1 MNTAR
6 QQNEKGEGRQGRGR
20 AGKRKSR
27 RKTDN
32 RSKRKKR
39 KAEGRIRNIVL
50 TRIDDRLIHGQV
62 VTAWIRRYPINRILI
77 VDDEL
82 SKNRLMERIYRA
94 AAPVG
99 TEVLIKPV
107 QEAAAFLRE
116 DGERGENILILVKV
130 PQVIEALLEG
140 EVEIKKVIL
149 GGMAAGKG
157 RKTFIRN
164 VSASRE
170 EIECMRRI
178 SERGIELSYQLVP
191 DEKETDLKKL
201 L

>member
-1 MNTAR
+1 M
-6 QQNEKGEGRQGRGR
+6 
-20 AGKRKSR
+20 
-27 RKTDN
+27 
-32 RSKRKKR
+32 
-39 KAEGRIRNIVL
+39 RNIVL

-178 SERGIELSYQLVP
+178 SEKGIELSYQLVP

>member
-1 MNTAR
+1 M
-6 QQNEKGEGRQGRGR
+6 
-20 AGKRKSR
+20 
-27 RKTDN
+27 
-32 RSKRKKR
+32 
-39 KAEGRIRNIVL
+39 RNIVL

-116 DGERGENILILVKV
+116 DG
-130 PQVIEALLEG
+130 VIEALLEG

>member
-1 MNTAR
+1 M
-6 QQNEKGEGRQGRGR
+6 
-20 AGKRKSR
+20 
-27 RKTDN
+27 
-32 RSKRKKR
+32 
-39 KAEGRIRNIVL
+39 RNIVL

-130 PQVIEALLEG
+130 PQVIEG